1 MNGSM
6 NGSTRA
12 LALHDVSVDIGK
24 RRILENVSF
33 SVSRGEF
40 VVLVGPNGAGK
51 STALRAALGLQ
62 PVTTGRIEV
71 SGRVLASLGALE
83 RGRLIS
89 YLPQQR
95 DLAWQ
100 LRTCDLVA
108 LGRFAY
114 GGAPY
119 DRLGAQDREIVDAA
133 MARVGVE
140 PLKDRCVLHLSGG
153 EQARVHLAR
162 ALAARADVLVT
173 DEPTTALDPR
183 HQLDALA
190 TLRAE
195 ADSGVAVVAALHD
208 LEAAVQWADRVV
220 VFDRG
225 RIFIDDLPAT
235 ALGDGVLEQV
245 FRVQRGTR
253 RSFEPA

>member
-1 MNGSM
+1 MS
-6 NGSTRA
+6 A
-12 LALHDVSVDIGK
+12 LALHGVSVDIGA
-24 RRILENVSF
+24 RRILEAVSF
-33 SVSRGEF
+33 TVARGEF

-62 PVTTGRIEV
+62 PIAAGGRIEV
-71 SGRVLASLGALE
+71 SGRALSSLGGVE

-108 LGRFAY
+108 LGRYAF

-119 DRLGAQDREIVDAA
+119 DRLAANDREIVDAA
-133 MARVGVE
+133 MVRTGVE
-140 PLKDRCVLHLSGG
+140 PLKQRSVLNLSGG
-153 EQARVHLAR
+153 EQARAHLAR
-162 ALAARADVLVT
+162 ALAARAPVLVT

-208 LEAAVQWADRVV
+208 LEAALQWADRVV
-220 VFDRG
+220 VFNHG
-225 RIFIDDLPAT
+225 RVFIDAAPAV
-235 ALGDGVLEQV
+235 ALSDSVLAEV
-245 FRVQRGTR
+245 FRVQRSER